1 MVLSFAIIGSIAATA
16 LKFINNARKAENR
29 TFIFESE
36 KVEQLALSLEYNTIP
51 KIPKDDLLSLLNVAT
66 KQSFFM
72 FNNEFYK
79 QVDGI
84 ALGSPLGPALAYI
97 LMCSFEN
104 KWLKDC
110 PHGLKPVFYR
120 RYVNDIFLLFSLLD
134 HAKRFKNVC
143 LSNIPT

>member
-72 FNNEFYK
+72 FNNKFYK

-134 HAKRFKNVC
+134 HA
-143 LSNIPT
+143 